1 LEQEIKVLAILDI
14 SVNFDVAIALFLA
27 FSVMGLTEQGLG
39 TGINAWDYIPNGIQL
54 EQGGHSCPG

>member
-39 TGINAWDYIPNGIQL
+39 TVRTRGSLIP
-54 EQGGHSCPG
+54 